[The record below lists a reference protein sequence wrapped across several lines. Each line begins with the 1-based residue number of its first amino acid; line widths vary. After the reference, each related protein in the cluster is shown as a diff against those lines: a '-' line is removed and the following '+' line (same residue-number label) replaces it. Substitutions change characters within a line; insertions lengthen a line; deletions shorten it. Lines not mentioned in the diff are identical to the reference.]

1 MVDNM
6 DEELK
11 ILLLEYSSYDA
22 GLIDIELRKAGFLFN
37 LRIVETE
44 NDFLNALKRFE
55 PDLILA
61 DYTLPSYDGLSA
73 LLSTRERYFDIPF
86 IFVSGTTGKQK
97 SIDIMRNGA
106 TDYVFKDNLSKLGPA
121 VTRALSERDELKKRL
136 TAEKRLKE
144 SANQWKSTFDAIDD
158 AISLL
163 SAKGEILR
171 CNKAM
176 ARFLNK
182 TFVEIIGS
190 TCWELVH
197 KTDKPIPECPV
208 VRMRKTRQRETMI
221 MPANGKILQITVDPI
236 LDEKGDIFQIVHII
250 SDITEQKQAEGRL
263 LESEEKYR
271 VLFKSASDTVLL
283 VNAETMRILD
293 ANEAAVELYG
303 YTYKEL
309 LRINVM
315 DLSAETKKT
324 TKALQDNF
332 STYIPIRYHRKKD
345 GRIFPV
351 EITANFL
358 KLKNKKI
365 HISNIRDISER
376 IKTEKENKSLESKLH
391 QSQKMESIGILAG
404 GIAHDFNNILT
415 SIIGFAQIAL
425 DDFDKKSDLEDD
437 IQEILTAGLRAK
449 DLVRQILTIARQSH
463 EEISPLRVDS
473 IAKEVVKFIRSSIPT
488 TIEIKSKICSK
499 SLIMGNSTQIHQ
511 IFMNLFTNAAH
522 AMEKDGGILEVALED
537 FQAEE
542 RTVIKYPNLQLGS
555 YIKIT
560 VSDTGAGIPQEVI
573 NFIFEPY
580 FTTKK
585 QGEGTGLGLA
595 MVHGIIASYGG
606 MITVS
611 SELKKGSV
619 FTIYLPVTEKFENLD
634 SQESGNLPKGTERI
648 LFVDDESPIVKL
660 NKKIFEDLGYHVTGF
675 TNSVEA
681 LEHFQSKSKDFDIA
695 ITDMTMPKLTGDN
708 LARAIGDIRPE
719 LPIILCTGYSKKL
732 SANPVEDHNI
742 KAVLKKPIP
751 KSDLVK
757 IVRQVL
763 DKAKNNGV

>member
-1 MVDNM
+1 MN
-6 DEELK
+6 EKLN
-11 ILLLEYSSYDA
+11 ILLLEDSSYDA
-22 GLIDIELRKAGFLFN
+22 EIIDTELKKEGFLFD
-37 LRIVETE
+37 LRIVESE
-44 NDFLNALKRFE
+44 NDFLKALKSFK

-73 LLSTRERYFDIPF
+73 LLSTRKRYFDLPF
-86 IFVSGTTGKQK
+86 IFVSGTIGEQK
-97 SIDIMRNGA
+97 SIEIMRNGA

-121 VTRALSERDELKKRL
+121 VARALGEKDELKKRL
-136 TAEKRLKE
+136 TAEKSLKE

-163 SAKGEILR
+163 SVEGEILR

-176 ARFLNK
+176 ASFLK
-182 TFVEIIGS
+182 KPFVEIIGF

-197 KTDKPIPECPV
+197 KTDKPIPDCPV
-208 VRMRKTRQRETMI
+208 LRMRETRQRETMI
-221 MPANGKILQITVDPI
+221 LPANGKIFQITVDPI
-236 LDEKGDIFQIVHII
+236 LDENGEIFQIVHII

-263 LESEEKYR
+263 LESEKKYR
-271 VLFKSASDTVLL
+271 VLFQSASDAVLL
-283 VNAETMRILD
+283 VNVETMDILD
-293 ANEAAVELYG
+293 ANEAALSLYG

-309 LRINVM
+309 LNLTII
-315 DLSAETKKT
+315 DLSAEAEKT
-324 TKALQDNF
+324 AKALQGDSSN
-332 STYIPIRYHRKKD
+332 YIPIRYHRKKD
-345 GRIFPV
+345 GSIFPA

-376 IKTEKENKSLESKLH
+376 IKSEKESKNLEAKLH
-391 QSQKMESIGILAG
+391 QAQKMESIGILAG

-415 SIIGFAQIAL
+415 SISGFAQIGLGDA
-425 DDFDKKSDLEDD
+425 DKGSDLEDD

-449 DLVRQILTIARQSH
+449 DLVKQILTIARQSH

-488 TIEIKSKICSK
+488 SIEIKSKIYSK
-499 SLIMGNSTQIHQ
+499 SLIMGNSTQVHQ
-511 IFMNLFTNAAH
+511 IFMNLFTNAAQ
-522 AMEKDGGILEVALED
+522 AIEKDGGILEIGMED

-542 RTVIKYPNLQLGS
+542 KIVLKYPNLHLGN
-555 YIKIT
+555 YIRIT
-560 VSDTGAGIPQEVI
+560 VSDTGTGIPQDVI
-573 NFIFEPY
+573 NSIFEPY
-580 FTTKK
+580 FTTKR

-606 MITVS
+606 MIKVS
-611 SELKKGSV
+611 SQLNKGSV
-619 FTIYLPVTEKFENLD
+619 FTIYLPVTEKLESPD
-634 SQESGNLPKGTERI
+634 SQESGDLPKGTEKI
-648 LFVDDESPIVKL
+648 LFVDDELPIVKL

-681 LEHFQSKSKDFDIA
+681 LEHFQSKSKDFDIV
-695 ITDMTMPKLTGDN
+695 ITDMAMPKLTGDN

-719 LPIILCTGYSKKL
+719 LPIIICTGYSKKL
-732 SANPVEDHNI
+732 SANPVEDCNI

-757 IVRQVL
+757 TVRQVL
-763 DKAKNNGV
+763 DKAKNNED